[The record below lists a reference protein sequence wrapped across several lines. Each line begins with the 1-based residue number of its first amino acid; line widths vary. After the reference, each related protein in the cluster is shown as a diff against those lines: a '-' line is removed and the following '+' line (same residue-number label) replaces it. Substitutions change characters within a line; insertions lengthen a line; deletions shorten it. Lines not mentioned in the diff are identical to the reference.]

1 MKRDLDLVRS
11 ILITME
17 ANEGGFFARTP
28 VIEGYTEEEVG
39 YHVYLMGQAGLI
51 TAAETT
57 AMGCGSPS
65 AIPMSI
71 TWEGHDFLDSVKD
84 ETLWNKAKTMVLKPA
99 AGVAFEV
106 LVAWAKA
113 EAKQRLGL
121 P

>member
-11 ILITME
+11 ILISME
-17 ANEGGFFARTP
+17 ASEHGISGVCPSVEGFS
-28 VIEGYTEEEVG
+28 EEQIG
-39 YHVYLMGQAGLI
+39 YHVYIMGQAGLI

-57 AMGCGSPS
+57 CMSDPSPS

-71 TWEGHDFLDSVKD
+71 TWAGHDFLDSVKD
-84 ETLWNKAKTMVLKPA
+84 ETLWKKAKTMVLKPA
-99 AGVAFEV
+99 AGVAFDV
-106 LVAWAKA
+106 LVAWLKA